1 MATEN
6 QWTVFFMETDED
18 DVIFFEMAVKQTHP
32 DCVVERFDS
41 FESLID
47 GVAFHGSLQRII
59 LFINLTMLTGP
70 GFDMLDQIRQ
80 NPAFDQVPVFILS
93 ANVNPET
100 ISQAYNRRADSYLF
114 KPVSFNQWKDLLQP
128 VVLFAKNL

>member
-80 NPAFDQVPVFILS
+80 SPAFDQVPVFILS
-93 ANVNPET
+93 ANVKPET

>member
-80 NPAFDQVPVFILS
+80 SPAFDQVPVFILS

-100 ISQAYNRRADSYLF
+100 ISQAYKRRANSYLF

>member
-1 MATEN
+1 MATGN

-18 DVIFFEMAVKQTHP
+18 DVIFFEMAVTQTHP

-70 GFDMLDQIRQ
+70 GFDMLDQVRQ
-80 NPAFDQVPVFILS
+80 SPAFDQVPVFILS

-100 ISQAYNRRADSYLF
+100 ISQAYNRRANSYLF